1 MSENEYVFFEGDT
14 VGCIYFLK
22 DGHCSFVLPRH
33 QNAKYIDIEKRS
45 HFGVHDII
53 GYICESE
60 DQNNLENW
68 IQQKGKLMRQFT
80 CVAEQKSHLLQL
92 TIEDLNR
99 MKMEFLDSFEELFQ
113 ESMRS
118 VDIALILKLRAIR

>member
-1 MSENEYVFFEGDT
+1 M
-14 VGCIYFLK
+14 
-22 DGHCSFVLPRH
+22 
-33 QNAKYIDIEKRS
+33 
-45 HFGVHDII
+45 
-53 GYICESE
+53 
-60 DQNNLENW
+60 
-68 IQQKGKLMRQFT
+68 
-80 CVAEQKSHLLQL
+80 AEQKSHLLQL